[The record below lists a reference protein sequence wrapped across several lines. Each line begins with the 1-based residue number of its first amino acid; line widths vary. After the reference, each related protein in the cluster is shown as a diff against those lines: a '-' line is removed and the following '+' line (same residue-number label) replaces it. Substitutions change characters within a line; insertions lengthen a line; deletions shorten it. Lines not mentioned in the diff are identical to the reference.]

1 ALAGAGLDALPY
13 QDRVRASLLLDVAL
27 DGIGR
32 ALADVAA
39 VEVDAA
45 HPGLRGEGDEV
56 RPERVHVAL
65 AEAVLL
71 LREHDDAA
79 PLRSLVGERRELRG
93 VGEPFHRSA
102 VTGETGRR
110 LLIAERD
117 R

>member
-1 ALAGAGLDALPY
+1 
-13 QDRVRASLLLDVAL
+13 
-27 DGIGR
+27 GR

-39 VEVDAA
+39 VWVDAA
-45 HPGLRGEGDEV
+45 HRGLRGEGDEV

-102 VTGETGRR
+102 VTGEKGRR
-110 LLIAERD
+110 LAIAERD
-117 R
+117 RPGLVEQEDVHVARRLDGAARDGDDV